1 MTWGRHCALF
11 LRTANACDVIT
22 TPATAAPTPSFLPS
36 LSRSPPLAPPPPAL
50 TLWLSY
56 PLLHLDLHYHNIH
69 IVKNCSVVSSLISG
83 EPVLLLSGERT
94 EGPCCVFTQE
104 IVHKNITCILVSIY
118 ISHLPLED
126 PCRGFVNNVGY
137 RSKISEGRHGVGV
150 ARSNVGHRHR
160 GHLRGSHLCVG
171 CARVCG
177 F

>member
-118 ISHLPLED
+118 IYPTSLL
-126 PCRGFVNNVGY
+126 RTLA
-137 RSKISEGRHGVGV
+137 V
-150 ARSNVGHRHR
+150 ASSTMSDIAAKSPKDDMGSA
-160 GHLRGSHLCVG
+160 LR
-171 CARVCG
+171 ARM
-177 F
+177 